1 MAYNPDMQAADLTSI
16 APDAHGRISKRSAD
30 LDGVT
35 VTEVTFDV
43 GAKWSE
49 DLKSYA
55 GTELC
60 DLPHVAF
67 VTAGTLGVQMTDG
80 TYREFPAGNAMLLPP
95 GHDAWSVGDV
105 ACTFIEFSRGNDY
118 YAAG

>member
-1 MAYNPDMQAADLTSI
+1 MAYNPDMQAAHLASI
-16 APDAHGRISKRSAD
+16 TPDIHGRISKRSAE

-55 GTELC
+55 RTDLC
-60 DLPHVAF
+60 ELPHVAV
-67 VTAGTLGVQMTDG
+67 VTAGTLGVRMTDG
-80 TYREFPAGNAMLLPP
+80 AYREFPTGNVMLLPP

-105 ACTFIEFSRGNDY
+105 ACTFIEFSHGNDY
-118 YAAG
+118 YDAD